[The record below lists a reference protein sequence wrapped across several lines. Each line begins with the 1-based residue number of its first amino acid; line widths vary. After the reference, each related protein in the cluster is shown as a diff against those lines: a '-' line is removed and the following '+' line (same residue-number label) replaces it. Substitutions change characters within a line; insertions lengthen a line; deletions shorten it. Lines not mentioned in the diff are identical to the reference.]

1 MQDFAAID
9 FETANGHR
17 SSICSVGLVVVR
29 GGEIV
34 HRLHRLVHPTPNYY
48 YRYFTEQIHGISA
61 ADTEDAPLFPE
72 VWEEVA
78 PWVEGLPMVA
88 HNAAF
93 DEGVLRATHVAYGM
107 EYPASYRFYCTLVAA
122 RRAIP
127 KEVIGNHRLPTVC
140 AYLGIPFDHHHDALA
155 DAEGCARIAMRLL

>member
-9 FETANGHR
+9 FETANGQR

-29 GGEIV
+29 SGEIV
-34 HRLHRLVHPTPNYY
+34 RRLHRLVHPTPNYY

-72 VWEEVA
+72 IWAEVA
-78 PWVEGLPMVA
+78 PWVEGIPMVA

-93 DEGVLRATHVAYGM
+93 DEGVPHA
-107 EYPASYRFYCTLVAA
+107 
-122 RRAIP
+122 
-127 KEVIGNHRLPTVC
+127 
-140 AYLGIPFDHHHDALA
+140 
-155 DAEGCARIAMRLL
+155 